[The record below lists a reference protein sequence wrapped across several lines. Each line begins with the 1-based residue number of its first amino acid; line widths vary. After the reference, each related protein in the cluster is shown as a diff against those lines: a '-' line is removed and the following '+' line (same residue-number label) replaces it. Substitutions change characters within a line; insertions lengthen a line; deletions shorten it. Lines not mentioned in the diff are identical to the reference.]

1 MTTIFFGPLRAAAEG
16 GQGRSGQGLCGQA
29 GAKPVA
35 PVFCSVIV
43 VCHVLDRRRVTKP

>member
-1 MTTIFFGPLRAAAEG
+1 MTTIFFGPLRAAADG
-16 GQGRSGQGLCGQA
+16 GQGGSGQTA
-29 GAKPVA
+29 AKPVA